1 MKVEDKK
8 KIIIVTAGVCLVAL
22 WFGFL
27 FLLFGSGIEKVTS
40 WLPNNYQ
47 LMDTPQEGK
56 DNRSV
61 MPVLSVEI
69 EVFKNFFRKYEDKV
83 EVSITN
89 ESGNYNIV
97 YRNRKSQFIIES
109 VYKHN
114 CNKNH
119 ISESVKIDSETGII
133 LFLEYKRDWF
143 AILFCFFANIFIF
156 SVIAFASFPFKKP
169 QQ

>member
-1 MKVEDKK
+1 MEVEIKK
-8 KIIIVTAGVCLVAL
+8 KTVIVCFGICLTALL
-22 WFGFL
+22 FGFL
-27 FLLFGSGIEKVTS
+27 FLIFGPGIEKVTF

-69 EVFKNFFRKYEDKV
+69 EVFKDFFRKYEDKV

-97 YRNRKSQFIIES
+97 YRNQKPKFIIES
-109 VYKHN
+109 VYKHR
-114 CNKNH
+114 CPKKH
-119 ISESVKIDSETGII
+119 ISESVKIDQTGII

-143 AILFCFFANIFIF
+143 AILFCFVSIFF
-156 SVIAFASFPFKKP
+156 VLVIVFVFCYPEKP

>member
-1 MKVEDKK
+1 MEVEIKK
-8 KIIIVTAGVCLVAL
+8 KTVIVCFGICLTALL
-22 WFGFL
+22 FGFL
-27 FLLFGSGIEKVTS
+27 FLIFGPGIEKVTF

-69 EVFKNFFRKYEDKV
+69 EVFKDFFRKYEDKV

-89 ESGNYNIV
+89 ESGNYNII
-97 YRNRKSQFIIES
+97 YRNQKPQFIIES
-109 VYKHN
+109 VYKHR
-114 CNKNH
+114 CTKKH
-119 ISESVKIDSETGII
+119 ISESVMIDQTGII
-133 LFLEYKRDWF
+133 LFLEYKRDWP
-143 AILFCFFANIFIF
+143 AILFCFVGIFFIL
-156 SVIAFASFPFKKP
+156 VIAFYPKKP